1 MVALGPDNAF
11 RRLGRRYFGR
21 ILRSRTFDRLPE
33 TSGSPLRVCRRPDPA
48 HSPLAAF
55 GRTVNPTGRARP
67 TWSRVREIPAV
78 CLDRRNLSRCIGAAA
93 LVGTILFLINQAD
106 VVFGGQATAA
116 TWAKIGLSYLV
127 PFFVSNYGIVVGS
140 RRSDPG

>member
-1 MVALGPDNAF
+1 M
-11 RRLGRRYFGR
+11 
-21 ILRSRTFDRLPE
+21 
-33 TSGSPLRVCRRPDPA
+33 
-48 HSPLAAF
+48 
-55 GRTVNPTGRARP
+55 NPSGRARP
-67 TWSRVREIPAV
+67 TWSRVRGIPGV
-78 CLDRRNLSRCIGAAA
+78 CLDRRNLSQCIGAAA

-106 VVFGGQATAA
+106 VVFAGQATAA